1 MCFFSETTK
10 MHNVPLC
17 IPSVFILLWKC
28 SKFVFIFILYYV
40 IKLLSVYPIIQNAD
54 TVVVNSL
61 SPCDR

>member
-1 MCFFSETTK
+1 

-28 SKFVFIFILYYV
+28 SKFVLIFILYYV

-54 TVVVNSL
+54 AVVVNSL